1 MIEAAAIFGGS
12 FVLALSG
19 VLMPGPILT
28 LTIAESTR
36 RGFKAGPLLITGH
49 ALTEFA
55 LVLAI
60 IHGLGPYLERP
71 LFMGIIASFGGAILM
86 WMGINMVRTA
96 SALSLRAEEPTSSFR
111 RRPHPVLMGA
121 LASVSNPYW
130 TLWWA
135 TVGLGYLVS
144 AMKFGISGAIVFFL
158 GHISADFPWYSIVSL
173 GISRGKALLKDRSYQ
188 YVIRVCGV
196 FLLDFGL
203 WFLVSAKCKGNVREK
218 AKILF

>member
-49 ALTEFA
+49 ALAEVA

-60 IHGLGPYLERP
+60 IHGLGPYLKRP

-96 SALSLRAEEPTSSFR
+96 SALSLRAEEPASSLS

-121 LASVSNPYW
+121 LASISNPYW
-130 TLWWA
+130 TLWWV
-135 TVGLGYLVS
+135 TVGLGYLIA
-144 AMKFGISGAIVFFL
+144 AMKLGISGVIVFFL
-158 GHISADFPWYSIVSL
+158 GHITADFAWYSIVSF
-173 GISRGKALLKDRSYQ
+173 GVSRGKALLKDRSYQ
-188 YVIRVCGV
+188 NLIRVCGI
-196 FLLDFGL
+196 FLLGFGV
-203 WFLVSAKCKGNVREK
+203 WFLFCAKGYLDGLAV
-218 AKILF
+218 